1 MRCEEAERMTA
12 IRIGAVS
19 YLNTRPLIHGLRSNT
34 EYTLSLDTPGVL
46 SEKLRLGEIDVG
58 LIPTVEYLRGI
69 GDAVLPVSCIATE
82 GAVQTVKL
90 YSRVSPARLQNVA
103 VDSGSRTSVALLRLL
118 LAERFGVTPDF
129 HTFRP
134 DLREMLRVHEAA
146 LLIGD
151 AAFTDSGAPH
161 IWDLGQGWQEL
172 TNLPFVFAVWS
183 VGHGVD
189 AERVAG
195 WLRGALHDGMNHLDE
210 IARDGAARLGHEE
223 SMLRHYLGSVLHFSL
238 GEREMRGI
246 ETFQR
251 LCVQYNIVK
260 NARKLEILGALEG
273 MEVPT
278 TSRSSGL

>member
-1 MRCEEAERMTA
+1 MMAV
-12 IRIGAVS
+12 RIGAVS
-19 YLNTRPLIHGLRSNT
+19 YLNTRPLVYGLQSNP

-58 LIPTVEYLRGI
+58 LIPIVEYLRGI
-69 GDAVLPVSCIATE
+69 GDAVLPVSCIATD
-82 GAVQTVKL
+82 GPVQTVKL
-90 YSRVSPARLQNVA
+90 YSRVAPARLNDVA

-134 DLREMLRVHEAA
+134 DLREMLRMYEAA

-172 TNLPFVFAVWS
+172 TNLPFVFAVWT
-183 VGHGVD
+183 VRRGVD
-189 AERVAG
+189 AERVG
-195 WLRGALHDGMNHLDE
+195 NWLRNAMQEGMRHLDE
-210 IARDGAARLGHEE
+210 IARDGASRLGHDEA
-223 SMLRHYLGSVLHFSL
+223 MLRRYLGDVLHYGL
-238 GEREMRGI
+238 GERELRGI
-246 ETFQR
+246 ETFQK

-260 NARKLEILGALEG
+260 NARKLDLVGPLENL
-273 MEVPT
+273 EVPS
-278 TSRSSGL
+278 TSQTSPL